1 MLWLVFKIPKYDH
14 KMLWLVVSSWWC
26 KIRCAQ
32 FQACKCTMKLTT
44 SQIVYVQQYIQ
55 YYIYSQYIQ
64 KQPAEI
70 ILTFFLLTLN
80 KSVLIKFQNEHI
92 SSIMRISRQFQA
104 CLFFFYEKVLSVKIH
119 KQISTNKRKLNKH

>member
-1 MLWLVFKIPKYDH
+1 
-14 KMLWLVVSSWWC
+14 
-26 KIRCAQ
+26 
-32 FQACKCTMKLTT
+32 MKLTT

-55 YYIYSQYIQ
+55 YYLYSQYIQ

-104 CLFFFYEKVLSVKIH
+104 CLFFFL
-119 KQISTNKRKLNKH
+119 RKSFERKNTQANIN